1 MARWKNAVQTWK
13 RNDQRWQQQKMQP
26 IVQKTKFNKVNY

>member
-26 IVQKTKFNKVNY
+26 IQKTKFNKVNY